1 MTPSDEDIWHF
12 QHSGY
17 YVVPQTLPEELIA
30 RLNEATDRELVAL
43 REPIVWEK
51 ATDGNQMTFAAY
63 QRFCSAIP
71 YSWKQPP
78 NLSCS
83 TPWRLP

>member
-17 YVVPQTLPEELIA
+17 YVVPQTLPEALIA
-30 RLNEATDRELVAL
+30 RLNAATDRELAAV

-51 ATDGNQMTFAAY
+51 GDGRDSRDIRRLSKILQRDPVFMEAAT
-63 QRFCSAIP
+63 
-71 YSWKQPP
+71 QPF
-78 NLSCS
+78 L
-83 TPWRLP
+83 LDALED